1 LWVAQERGF
10 FAKNGLEVLLV
21 LTRLS
26 QPAIA
31 GLLAGELQMV
41 YGGANAALGAA
52 SNGAELKLVA
62 AMSNRLTYELIAR
75 PGINKTE
82 ELRGKRFGIQNPGGT
97 TWINTVLAL
106 EHVGLE
112 PKRDNINLLPIG
124 DSVLVGQAL
133 EAGRVDAAM
142 QDGALVRRLSNKG
155 FAIIAEL
162 QPAKI
167 PLLSQAIVVAPEFLQ
182 KRGDIAEK
190 LLMTLVESLAYSM
203 APMNKAVVI
212 KTMMRKFQITDPAVA
227 EEGYHDYLNG
237 VERRPIPTPD
247 GMRNIR
253 RLMATLNPKIANVKV
268 EDLIDSRLIRKL
280 DENGFIDKMAA
291 NYGLK

>member
-1 LWVAQERGF
+1 QGSYL
-10 FAKNGLEVLLV
+10 KILSSISST
-21 LTRLS
+21 LTH
-26 QPAIA
+26 
-31 GLLAGELQMV
+31 
-41 YGGANAALGAA
+41 
-52 SNGAELKLVA
+52 
-62 AMSNRLTYELIAR
+62 TLIAHPSIKR
-75 PGINKTE
+75 AE

-97 TWINTVLAL
+97 TWINTILAL

-133 EAGRVDAAM
+133 EAGRVDAAVL
-142 QDGALVRRLSNKG
+142 DGALVRRLRSKG

-182 KRGDIAEK
+182 KRGDITEK

-212 KTMMRKFQITDPAVA
+212 KTMMRKFQIADPAVA

-253 RLMATLNPKIANVKV
+253 RLMATLNPKIASVKV

-280 DENGFIDKMAA
+280 DENGFIDKMAV